1 MRRTWIKLFCDRT
14 LHGTCFEELEP
25 DERFGW
31 FGYLLLAGDS
41 PVDGKICV
49 TENSGYTD
57 NQIAELLKV
66 PLELHKR
73 TKRKCIKFGKIKILE
88 NNIIEII
95 NWRTYQSEYC
105 RQKKYRDKKKEE
117 SSLASLKE
125 ERRENI
131 EKEGGEERREKREE
145 IVTLG
150 CNSGLSPKVTREE
163 ELPPIPSI
171 KISYEKI
178 KEFEQIRKEI
188 KRLEEIRG
196 DERQMHYH
204 NLTEEKIRE
213 KIEGYIE
220 TYLRELK
227 AYQ

>member
-25 DERFGW
+25 DERFVW

-57 NQIAELLKV
+57 SQIAELLKV
-66 PLELHKR
+66 PVELHKR
-73 TKRKCIKFGKIKILE
+73 TKRKCIKFEKIKVLE

-117 SSLASLKE
+117 SSIASLKE
-125 ERRENI
+125 EEKENI
-131 EKEGGEERREKREE
+131 EERGGEERREKREE
-145 IVTLG
+145 IVTPSDNPKLQ
-150 CNSGLSPKVTREE
+150 PKVTKEE
-163 ELPPIPSI
+163 ELPPIP
-171 KISYEKI
+171 KMATFEKI
-178 KEFEQIRKEI
+178 GEFEQIRKEI

-196 DERQMHYH
+196 DERLRHYH
-204 NLTEEKIRE
+204 NLTEEKIEE
-213 KIEGYIE
+213 KIEGFIE
-220 TYLRELK
+220 LYMKELR